1 MQYSKWAACEQ
12 AIENHNGKTRLGN
25 SEVPLVV
32 KFADAKRK
40 QPAMGYREGWMGDKQ
55 LMGRLAAEQA
65 AYGYQASPSFPNRDV
80 QLPAGVCLGFCGW
93 GYLSSLSWVH

>member
-1 MQYSKWAACEQ
+1 MYQLLIWQTSSPAHSGLAGCAFVQYSKWAACEQ

-65 AYGYQASPSFPNRDV
+65 AYGYQAS
-80 QLPAGVCLGFCGW
+80 
-93 GYLSSLSWVH
+93 SSD